1 MKPILFVL
9 KMPFED
15 NNVVGS
21 DNATWFCSH
30 CALIEGAL
38 AVNPQWNDQIEVRRI
53 SFPRPRTE
61 LIDILGEENQWLPI
75 LILGKENTLT
85 DPIEITNYLAKN
97 YGGAAPHP

>member
-15 NNVVGS
+15 NDVEDSNNS
-21 DNATWFCSH
+21 SWFCSH

-38 AVNPQWNDQIEVRRI
+38 AVNPSWNDHIEIRRI
-53 SFPRPRTE
+53 PFARPRNE
-61 LIDILGEENQWLPI
+61 VVEILGENNQWLPV
-75 LILGKENTLT
+75 LILDKKNTLT
-85 DPIEITNYLAKN
+85 DPVEISTYLATT